1 MRRAG
6 QVCGYQ
12 ACAAWL
18 WQALLRRGDHVKVG
32 LQVPDFTWPGGPSS
46 LGSELAAVAKTADEA
61 GFEFISV
68 MDHFFQI
75 GAVGPPEHDML
86 EAYTTLGYLA
96 ACTSRARLVT
106 LVTGVVYRHP
116 GILAK
121 IITTLDVLSGGRAW
135 LGVGAAWNE
144 EESRGL
150 GIPFPPV
157 AERFERLEET
167 LQICLQ
173 MWRGDESPYYGRHY
187 QLERPLNYPKPLSQP
202 HPPILIGGS
211 GERKTLRFV
220 AQYGQA
226 CNLFPGPDLARKL
239 DVLRGHCQDVGRDYD
254 EILKTCYFIFDVGE
268 KGEKAAEVTDQL
280 GRLAEMGF
288 QAAIGQVANV
298 WEITPLEVIGSQVIP
313 AVERL

>member
-1 MRRAG
+1 M
-6 QVCGYQ
+6 QI
-12 ACAAWL
+12 
-18 WQALLRRGDHVKVG
+18 G
-32 LQVPDFTWPGGPSS
+32 LQVPDFTWPGGPAR
-46 LGSELAAVAKTADEA
+46 LGADLAAVARAADEA
-61 GFEFISV
+61 GFEYISV

-75 GAVGPPEHDML
+75 AAVGAPEQEML

-96 ACTSRARLVT
+96 GCTSRARLLT

-135 LGVGAAWNE
+135 LGIGAAWNE
-144 EESRGL
+144 QETLGL
-150 GIPFPPV
+150 GIPFPPI

-173 MWRGDESPYYGRHY
+173 MWRGDETPFHGRHY
-187 QLERPLNYPKPLSQP
+187 QLDRPLNSPQALSKP

-220 AQYGQA
+220 ARYAQA

-239 DVLRGHCQDVGRDYD
+239 DVLRAHCEAEGRDYD
-254 EILKTCYFIFDVGE
+254 EIVKTVYYRFDVGE
-268 KGEKAAEVTDQL
+268 RGQRVGQVTDE
-280 GRLAEMGF
+280 LAGLAGMGF
-288 QAAIGQVANV
+288 QAAIGQVARV
-298 WEITPLEVIGSQVIP
+298 SEIEPLEVIGSQIIP
-313 AVERL
+313 AVAGL

>member
-1 MRRAG
+1 
-6 QVCGYQ
+6 
-12 ACAAWL
+12 
-18 WQALLRRGDHVKVG
+18 VKIG
-32 LQVPDFTWPGGPSS
+32 LQVPDFTWPGGPAR
-46 LGSELAAVAKTADEA
+46 LGADLATVARTADDA
-61 GFEFISV
+61 GFELIAV

-75 GAVGPPEHDML
+75 GVVGPPEHEML

-96 ACTSRARLVT
+96 GCTSRAKLLT

-116 GILAK
+116 AVLAK
-121 IITTLDVLSGGRAW
+121 IVTTLDVLSGGRAW
-135 LGVGAAWNE
+135 LGIGAAWNE

-173 MWRGDESPYYGRHY
+173 MWSGDESPYEGKHY
-187 QLERPLNYPKPLSQP
+187 QLERPLNYPKALSAP
-202 HPPILIGGS
+202 HPPIMIGGS

-220 AQYGQA
+220 ARYAQA

-239 DVLRGHCQDVGRDYD
+239 DVLRAHCEEEGRDYD
-254 EILKTCYFIFDVGE
+254 EISKTCYFNFDVGE
-268 KGEKAAEVTDQL
+268 KGEKAAEITDQL

-288 QAAIGQVANV
+288 QAAIGAVANV
-298 WEITPLEVIGSQVIP
+298 WDVTPLEIIGSEVIP
-313 AVERL
+313 AVAAL